1 MRTRRGREAGR
12 AHDDELGR
20 QRVAPPAVLVA
31 TGTPVAPAVL
41 AAPPTTTLAENP
53 GRKPARASATHSGHT
68 MEVGWMLYP
77 QHSLLA
83 FPENHAG
90 GALVAPVSR
99 EMIGVAG
106 AEHRPE
112 PVAMGGGANTDFRYR

>member
-1 MRTRRGREAGR
+1 
-12 AHDDELGR
+12 
-20 QRVAPPAVLVA
+20 
-31 TGTPVAPAVL
+31 
-41 AAPPTTTLAENP
+41 
-53 GRKPARASATHSGHT
+53 
-68 MEVGWMLYP
+68 MLYP

-106 AEHRPE
+106 AEHRPA
-112 PVAMGGGANTDFRYR
+112 PVAMGGGRQHRFPLPLTDTPRQLEMAWKRLASTS